1 MLTDGVDINVKD
13 KNGNTALMHAASN
26 GKSSTTKILLG
37 AGVDVN
43 AKNKRR
49 NTALML
55 AVWYDHIDT
64 VEVLLN
70 AGADV
75 SVINKRGWSALKIAS
90 KAIGNKKIASML
102 LDAGAV
108 R

>member
-1 MLTDGVDINVKD
+1 MI
-13 KNGNTALMHAASN
+13 
-26 GKSSTTKILLG
+26 
-37 AGVDVN
+37 
-43 AKNKRR
+43 
-49 NTALML
+49 
-55 AVWYDHIDT
+55 AVWYGHTDT

-75 SVINKRGWSALKIAS
+75 SIKNKRGWTALKIAS
-90 KAIGNKKIASML
+90 KAIGNKKVSRML